1 MICLLRTG
9 SELLQ
14 ISLLNINSFAEK
26 TAGLAKFPC
35 RRVSGTSLKKEK
47 TMDLRQIENILNIAQ
62 EENITR
68 AAEKLYISQPAL
80 NQQLLN
86 LEKELGTRLFYRN
99 RNNWKLTEAGE
110 IYVEAGKRLLDIKKE
125 AYARIS
131 DLAQTKREQ
140 LTIGVTPGTGG
151 RMMAWVY
158 KKFHRA
164 YPEIRI
170 QVSQAFGRQI
180 QKDVGSGILDFG
192 IMTIGESWTGKE
204 VTEELRRAEMILV
217 MSKDNPMRSEVITEA
232 DGTRTVD
239 LSKFRDEYFI
249 LGSQAGINHTILT
262 NLFEQAGFAPKLYSQ
277 SGGFL
282 LNMSMVEE
290 NLCCSVIEE
299 YHEKELPE
307 GVISFKLTSH
317 PILKVVA
324 VHKPGKYLSRA
335 SRDFINMAKEYW
347 KECE

>member
-1 MICLLRTG
+1 
-9 SELLQ
+9 
-14 ISLLNINSFAEK
+14 
-26 TAGLAKFPC
+26 
-35 RRVSGTSLKKEK
+35 
-47 TMDLRQIENILNIAQ
+47 MDLRQIENILTIAR

-86 LEKELGTRLFYRN
+86 LEKELGTKLFYRN

-110 IYVEAGKRLLDIKKE
+110 IYIEAGKQLLEIKKE
-125 AYARIS
+125 AYAKIS

-140 LTIGVTPGTGG
+140 LSLGVTPGIGG
-151 RMMAWVY
+151 RMMAWIY

-170 QVSQAFGRQI
+170 QVSQSFGRQI
-180 QKDVGSGILDFG
+180 QKDIASGTLDMG
-192 IMTIGESWTGKE
+192 IMTIGESWAGKE
-204 VTEELRRAEMILV
+204 TVEVLRRAEMILV
-217 MSKDNPMRSEVITEA
+217 MSKDNPMRSEAVTEP
-232 DGTRTVD
+232 DGTQVIDIR
-239 LSKFRDEYFI
+239 KFRDEYFV

-290 NLCCSVIEE
+290 NLCCSIIEE
-299 YHEKELPE
+299 YHKGELPE
-307 GVISFKLTSH
+307 GVISFKLSSH
-317 PILKVVA
+317 PTLKVVA
-324 VHKPGKYLSRA
+324 IHKQGRYLSRA
-335 SRDFINMAKEYW
+335 SRDFIDIAKEYW
-347 KECE
+347 RECEL